1 MDEQDLLA
9 RRFEAHRAY
18 LCSVASRILGSDSEA
33 QDAAQETWVRLSRH
47 DADGID
53 NLQGW
58 LTTVI
63 ARICLDRL
71 RSRKTR
77 REVPYDGSPEPVIEA
92 TPEDEA
98 VMAGSIGA
106 ALMVVVGALAP
117 AERIAFVL
125 HDIFSVP
132 FDEVAKVVGRSPGAA
147 KMLASRARQRIG
159 LAQPSPGTDMKRQN
173 EIVEAFLAASRNGD
187 FEALLSIL
195 APDVE
200 VQADA
205 IVVRGAANVASRA
218 LTFSPQVQYA
228 HVALINGTMGI
239 AVAPGGHLV
248 TVLAFRFAEAGVTH
262 VEVIADPARLRQ
274 LTVSGQLYSR

>member
-1 MDEQDLLA
+1 MA
-9 RRFEAHRAY
+9 R
-18 LCSVASRILGSDSEA
+18 
-33 QDAAQETWVRLSRH
+33 
-47 DADGID
+47 ID

-63 ARICLDRL
+63 ARICLDHL

-77 REVPYDGSPEPVIEA
+77 HEVPYDGSPEPVIEA
-92 TPEDEA
+92 GPEEEA
-98 VMAGSIGA
+98 VLADAIGE
-106 ALMVVVGALAP
+106 ALTIVVGALAP

-147 KMLASRARQRIG
+147 KMLASRARRRIG
-159 LAQPSPGTDMKRQN
+159 AAQPPSRTGMEKQK

-195 APDVE
+195 DPDVE

-205 IVVRGAANVASRA
+205 AVVRGAANVARRA
-218 LTFSPQVQYA
+218 LAFSAQVQYA
-228 HVALINGTMGI
+228 QAALVNGSMGI
-239 AVAPGGHLV
+239 AVTPQGKLV
-248 TVLAFRFAEAGVTH
+248 TVMAFKFADGRITH
-262 VEVIADPARLRQ
+262 VDVITDPARLRQ
-274 LTVSGQLYSR
+274 LDVIRSGR